1 MNGEG
6 QRSCVGE
13 IQGFIS
19 RFHLSQSVD
28 EVFTRGCCY
37 WFAFILCQ
45 RFAGRSRLM
54 YDQIDNHFMA
64 EIDGRLYD
72 ITGDITGKYDAE
84 PWDGLED
91 EFLKQRIE
99 RDCILF

>member
-1 MNGEG
+1 MNGGE
-6 QRSCVGE
+6 QRSCVEE

-19 RFHLSQSVD
+19 RFHLSQFVD
-28 EVFTRGCCY
+28 EVFTCGCCY
-37 WFAFILCQ
+37 WFAFILCR
-45 RFAGRSRLM
+45 RFADRSQLM

-72 ITGDITGKYDAE
+72 ITGDVTGKYDAE
-84 PWDGLED
+84 PWDELDD
-91 EFLKQRIE
+91 ELLKQRIE